1 MQTLTLTL
9 QPCSWLMLMAHACEL
24 ACKLDVVHAGLQEG
38 DQKTAKQSFISGTA
52 LVQSSVMK

>member
-1 MQTLTLTL
+1 
-9 QPCSWLMLMAHACEL
+9 MLMAHACEL